1 MEHPPPSLPETTVSR
16 SLLDL
21 LEENPVVAS
30 VKDEE
35 GLEAVLRTDCPVVF
49 LLYGSVLD
57 ISSTVRRLKDA
68 GRTVLVNVD
77 LLEGLAGKEIVVSFI
92 RENTAADGILSSKAF
107 MVRAA
112 REQGLFAVHRFFL
125 IDSFSYRN
133 LARQLSISK
142 ADAIEILP
150 GCMPRVIGWVVADI
164 DAPVIAGGL
173 VCDKEDVIAALQAGA
188 TAIASSNQDVWRM

>member
-1 MEHPPPSLPETTVSR
+1 MSR